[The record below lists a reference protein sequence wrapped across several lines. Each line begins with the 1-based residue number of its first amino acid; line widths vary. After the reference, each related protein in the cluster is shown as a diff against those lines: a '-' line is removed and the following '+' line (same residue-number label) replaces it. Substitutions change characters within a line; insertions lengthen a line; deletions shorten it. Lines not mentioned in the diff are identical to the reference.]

1 MVREVFLV
9 FSVAEQR
16 FALPVEGI
24 ERVVAAAETTPLP
37 DAPPFVLG
45 VVNVGGEAAPVVDL
59 RQRLGAPRRDMLLS
73 DRFLLVRDEGRLFAL
88 LVDGVEGVCALEPQD
103 VSVASGEDARVALSL
118 EEHVPVALRHIRS
131 LLAPSGDGSTGEDTY
146 ALSE

>member
-1 MVREVFLV
+1 VVREAFLV

-37 DAPPFVLG
+37 DAPSFVLG

-59 RQRLGAPRRDMLLS
+59 RQRFGAMKRDMLLS

-88 LVDGVEGVCALEPQD
+88 LVDGVEGVCDLEPQD
-103 VSVASGEDARVALSL
+103 VSVVSNGDARVALSS
-118 EEHVPVALRHIRS
+118 EERLPILLHRVRS
-131 LLAPSGDGSTGEDTY
+131 LLASPESGDVGEVRHVS
-146 ALSE
+146 SE